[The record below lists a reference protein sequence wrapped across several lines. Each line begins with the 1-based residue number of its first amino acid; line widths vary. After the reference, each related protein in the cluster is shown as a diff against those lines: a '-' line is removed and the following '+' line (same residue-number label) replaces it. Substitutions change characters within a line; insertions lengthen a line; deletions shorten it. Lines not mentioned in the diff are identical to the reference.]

1 MKKTVAALLSLAM
14 VLGGTAS
21 AAGSAGT
28 LASLGLFR
36 GTDKGY
42 ELERTATRAEI
53 AVTLVRLL
61 GKEEKAIMQQNPH
74 PFADVPEWAAPYV
87 GYLYENYLVSG
98 ISDREFGTTVPA
110 SRCQFAAML
119 LRALGYSDS
128 NGDFSYSDSLN
139 VASDAGIIKNGSVS
153 DGELLRSEMTDLSA
167 AALSTPLKNA
177 RRTLAQ
183 KLCLEHVFSET
194 AAIDAGVMKP
204 FDPSETFSDV
214 PTALGS
220 AAARIQGSDI
230 LIELDKKTE
239 NYGLRLYCAEGD
251 GYYYE
256 IKSSGYPYFE
266 KDTIYVSGDPATYS
280 QTITVHGLPLNKQY
294 SFIVAKTSSESIPF
308 EFISRTEKTSVMY

>member
-1 MKKTVAALLSLAM
+1 
-14 VLGGTAS
+14 
-21 AAGSAGT
+21 
-28 LASLGLFR
+28 
-36 GTDKGY
+36 
-42 ELERTATRAEI
+42 
-53 AVTLVRLL
+53 
-61 GKEEKAIMQQNPH
+61 
-74 PFADVPEWAAPYV
+74 
-87 GYLYENYLVSG
+87 
-98 ISDREFGTTVPA
+98 
-110 SRCQFAAML
+110 
-119 LRALGYSDS
+119 
-128 NGDFSYSDSLN
+128 
-139 VASDAGIIKNGSVS
+139 
-153 DGELLRSEMTDLSA
+153 
-167 AALSTPLKNA
+167 
-177 RRTLAQ
+177 
-183 KLCLEHVFSET
+183 
-194 AAIDAGVMKP
+194 MKP

-214 PTALGS
+214 PTAIGS